1 MKKSVVIELDK
12 ARNLRYGINALVTIE
27 ELTGR
32 PITLLDLNALSMKD
46 LRNILFAGL
55 VYEDTT
61 LTPEKVGTLIDE
73 YSNITEIA
81 TKLGEAFTLAFGDTN
96 SKNAKNPQEEVK
108 TGE

>member
-1 MKKSVVIELDK
+1 MILF
-12 ARNLRYGINALVTIE
+12 AML
-27 ELTGR
+27 
-32 PITLLDLNALSMKD
+32 
-46 LRNILFAGL
+46 NILFAGL